1 MSNIR
6 VNFVIKKPHLKKTQV
21 NINTFSSA
29 KASMPRRFISD
40 LRKLLPILNKL
51 L

>member
-29 KASMPRRFISD
+29 KASMPRFISD